1 MERFPVFYFSF
12 IIYYLRKIQVMY
24 GAETDSHFKSK
35 ASNACMFK
43 GKKTLRELMTNAV
56 KQPRLQTLIIS
67 DNSYQ

>member
-1 MERFPVFYFSF
+1 
-12 IIYYLRKIQVMY
+12 MY
-24 GAETDSHFKSK
+24 GAETDSRFKSK
-35 ASNACMFK
+35 ASNAYMFK